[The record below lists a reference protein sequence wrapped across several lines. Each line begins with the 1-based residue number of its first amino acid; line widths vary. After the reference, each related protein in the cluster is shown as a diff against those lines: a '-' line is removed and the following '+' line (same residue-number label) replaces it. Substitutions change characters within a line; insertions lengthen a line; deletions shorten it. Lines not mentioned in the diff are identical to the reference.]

1 MRRGLIHYWRTH
13 LAVLAASAVAAS
25 VVIGAIVIGD
35 SARGSLRETALEG
48 LGRIESVHLSE
59 HFFRE
64 ELTEKTGAR
73 PALLSGGS
81 ASSSEGARA
90 SGVQIAG
97 VDERFLELYE
107 DADAIL
113 EALNEEGVPPPAA
126 VNAPLAKELNLKV
139 GSEAVLYAA
148 SRSGAH
154 PENILGARGADSDTE
169 AIRIRV
175 AHIMPARGVGRFS
188 LRPSGSAPFNVF
200 LRLDRLQRALGVP
213 ERVNLAAVALGED
226 KAAFQKAFRA
236 HADLSDLGLTLRTA
250 PLPFNENKELWSYE
264 TPNFTLNAEQAESL
278 LYAARSLNLPAQT
291 NITYVANRLEANGR
305 MAPYSTVAALSGSA
319 APFPR
324 LVLTNGLKDGSPAPP
339 LDAEGVYIN
348 AWLAD
353 DLEADVGDAL
363 RMAYFTLE
371 RGAFVEHEAEFV
383 VRGVVQMSGAAVH
396 PLLTPEIPGLG
407 DSNNLSDWEAT
418 FPFDEDLIRP
428 KDDAYWDEYRAAPK
442 AFFSMEAARRMWKRD
457 SAAGS
462 GEATSIWIAADKADE
477 ERVRASIRSVAVPF
491 RDARDNALKA
501 STGSTDFAGLFAGFS
516 MFLIGSAALL
526 VGLLFRL
533 GVEERSGEVGLL
545 LALGFT
551 PGAVRRRFL
560 AEGLALSGVGS
571 AVGAAGAYAYAHL
584 ILTALQTRWRPAVGE
599 TPLSLHWSWESAAL
613 GWLLSTS
620 AALAAI
626 FWATRQLKR
635 VSPRQLTA
643 GAAAH
648 GLERVGARRPYLSWV
663 MVGFGCLLWF
673 LTRFFSESPA
683 LFFGSGCLLL
693 GGGMG
698 LFRAWL
704 RRSRRSP
711 GRMGAADAKR
721 NPSRSAASAALVACA
736 CFILVAVGANR
747 RPVETDDASTGGYDL
762 MASSDAPL
770 YIDLN
775 DPDARFDI
783 GADLD
788 AGVRVLPLRSTAGE
802 DASCLNLYRP
812 QTPRLLGASDQF
824 IERNGFQF
832 VKSLAEE
839 GEENPWRL
847 LKKPV
852 DLDNLP
858 EVPDEP
864 SPRFIYHLPAVA
876 DEHSARWILHLN
888 LGDGLY
894 VENERG
900 ELLRLHLVGLLKTS
914 IFQSDLIVSE
924 EALVRHFPSRGGFT
938 RFLIELPDESTGADI
953 SNTAAEME
961 RALRRYGFDAVSTE
975 ALLKRFHMIE
985 ETYLSAFQTLGSLGL
1000 LLGVVGLA
1008 VTQLRNALERRR
1020 ELALLLAVG
1029 YRRSQLIMAA
1039 SMENAFI
1046 LLAGMALG
1054 AGSALAASAHQ
1065 IRASSLLPLL
1075 TTLAVVFAVGAL
1087 TGAAASYAALRAP
1100 LLPALKGAR

>member
-1 MRRGLIHYWRTH
+1 MRRGLIYYWRTH

-64 ELTEKTGAR
+64 ELAQKIGAR

-81 ASSSEGARA
+81 ASSSGGARA

-107 DADAIL
+107 DTDEIL
-113 EALNEEGVPPPAA
+113 EALNEESVPPPAA
-126 VNAPLAKELNLKV
+126 LNEPLAKELNLKV

-154 PENILGARGADSDTE
+154 PENILGSRGADSDTE
-169 AIRIRV
+169 AMRIRV

-200 LRLDRLQRALGVP
+200 LRLDRLQRALGIP
-213 ERVNLAAVALGED
+213 ERANLAAVALGED

-236 HADLSDLGLTLRTA
+236 HADLSDRGLAVRTA
-250 PLPFNENKELWSYE
+250 PFPLNENKGDIWSYE
-264 TPNFTLNAEQAESL
+264 SPNFTLNTEQTEDL
-278 LYAARSLNLPAQT
+278 LAVARRLNLPAQI
-291 NITYVANRLEANGR
+291 NMTYVANRLEANGR
-305 MAPYSTVAALSGSA
+305 MAPYSTVAALSRSA

-324 LVLTNGLKDGSPAPP
+324 LVLTDGSPAPP

-348 AWLAD
+348 AWLAE
-353 DLEADVGDAL
+353 DLGADVGDAL

-371 RGAFVEHEAEFV
+371 RGAFVEHEAEFA

-407 DSNNLSDWEAT
+407 DSDNLSDWEET
-418 FPFDEDLIRP
+418 FPFDRNLIRP
-428 KDDAYWDEYRAAPK
+428 KDETYWDDYRAAPK
-442 AFFSMEAARRMWKRD
+442 AFFSMEAARRMWSRAS
-457 SAAGS
+457 SAGG
-462 GEATSIWIAADKADE
+462 GEATSIWVMGDRSDG
-477 ERVRASIRSVAVPF
+477 ERVRSALTAAARVPLI
-491 RDARDNALKA
+491 DARENALKA

-551 PGAVRRRFL
+551 PWAVRRRFL

-571 AVGAAGAYAYAHL
+571 AVGAAGAYAYSHL

-599 TPLSLHWSWESAAL
+599 TPLSVHWSWESAAL
-613 GWLLSTS
+613 GWLLSTC
-620 AALAAI
+620 AALAAV

-643 GAAAH
+643 GAAAQ
-648 GLERVGARRPYLSWV
+648 GLEQVGAGRPYLSWV
-663 MVGFGCLLWF
+663 MVGFGCLLW
-673 LTRFFSESPA
+673 FFSESPA

-704 RRSRRSP
+704 RRSRRSS
-711 GRMGAADAKR
+711 GRMGASDAKR

-747 RPVETDDASTGGYDL
+747 RPVEIDDASTGGYDL

-770 YIDLN
+770 YINLN
-775 DPDARFDI
+775 DPDARIDA

-788 AGVRVLPLRSTAGE
+788 AGVRVLSLRSTAGE

-812 QTPRLLGASDQF
+812 QTPRLLGASDEF
-824 IERNGFQF
+824 IEQNRFQF
-832 VKSLAEE
+832 VESIAEE
-839 GEENPWRL
+839 GEKNPWRL
-847 LKKPV
+847 LKKPIELG
-852 DLDNLP
+852 DLP
-858 EVPDEP
+858 AVPDEP
-864 SPRFIYHLPAVA
+864 SPQFIYHLPAIA

-888 LGDGLY
+888 LGDALT

-900 ELLRLHLVGLLKTS
+900 ELLSLRLVGLLKTS
-914 IFQSDLIVSE
+914 VFQSDLIVSE
-924 EALVRHFPSRGGFT
+924 ETLLRHFPSRGGFT
-938 RFLIELPDESTGADI
+938 RFLIESPDEDI
-953 SNTAAEME
+953 SKTAEEME

-975 ALLKRFHMIE
+975 TLLKRFHTIE

-1029 YRRSQLIMAA
+1029 YRRSQLIWAA

-1054 AGSALAASAHQ
+1054 AGPALAASAHQ

-1075 TTLAVVFAVGAL
+1075 ITLAVVFAVGAL
-1087 TGAAASYAALRAP
+1087 TGAAASSAALQAP

>member
-1 MRRGLIHYWRTH
+1 MRRGLIYYWRTH

-25 VVIGAIVIGD
+25 VVIGAVVIGD

-59 HFFRE
+59 HF
-64 ELTEKTGAR
+64 LSGQLAEKIGAR
-73 PALLSGGS
+73 PALLTGGS
-81 ASSSEGARA
+81 ASSPAGARA
-90 SGVQIAG
+90 SGVQIVG
-97 VDERFLELYE
+97 VDKPFLELYE
-107 DADAIL
+107 KTEPIL
-113 EALNEEGVPPPAA
+113 DALNEEGVPPPAA
-126 VNAPLAKELNLKV
+126 LSEPLAKELNVKV

-154 PENILGARGADSDTE
+154 PENILGSRGADSDT
-169 AIRIRV
+169 AAVRVRV

-200 LRLDRLQRALGVP
+200 LRLDRLQRALGMP
-213 ERVNLAAVALGED
+213 ERANLAAVALGED
-226 KAAFQKAFRA
+226 KAAFQEAFRA
-236 HADLSDLGLTLRTA
+236 HADLSDLGLTVRTA
-250 PLPFNENKELWSYE
+250 AFPLNQNNGDIRSYE
-264 TPNFTLNAEQAESL
+264 TPNFTLNAEQAEALLKAAQSL
-278 LYAARSLNLPAQT
+278 RLPTQI
-291 NITYVANRLEANGR
+291 NMTYVANRLEANER
-305 MAPYSTVAALSGSA
+305 MAPYSTVAALSESA

-324 LVLTNGLKDGSPAPP
+324 LVLMDGSPAPP
-339 LDAEGVYIN
+339 LNAEEVYIN
-348 AWLAD
+348 AWLAE
-353 DLEADVGDAL
+353 DLGAEVGDAL

-371 RGAFVEHEAEFV
+371 RGAFVEHEAEFE
-383 VRGVVQMSGAAVH
+383 VRGVLQMSGAAVH
-396 PLLTPEIPGLG
+396 PLLTPEIPGLA
-407 DSNNLSDWEAT
+407 DSDNLSDWEKT
-418 FPFDEDLIRP
+418 FPLDENLIRP
-428 KDDAYWDEYRAAPK
+428 KDETYWDEYRAAPK
-442 AFFSMEAARRMWKRD
+442 AFFSMDAARQMWSRGS
-457 SAAGS
+457 SAGG
-462 GEATSIWIAADKADE
+462 GEASSVWIMADKADG
-477 ERVRASIRSVAVPF
+477 ERVRSALTAAAKVPL
-491 RDARDNALKA
+491 RDAREDALNA

-613 GWLLSTS
+613 GWLLSTC
-620 AALAAI
+620 AALAAV

-648 GLERVGARRPYLSWV
+648 GLERVGAGRPYLSWV
-663 MVGFGCLLWF
+663 MVGVGCLLW
-673 LTRFFSESPA
+673 FFSESPA

-704 RRSRRSP
+704 RRSRRSS

-747 RPVETDDASTGGYDL
+747 RPVEMNDASTGGYDL
-762 MASSDAPL
+762 MASSDAPI
-770 YIDLN
+770 YINLN
-775 DPDARFDI
+775 DPDARIDA

-788 AGVRVLPLRSTAGE
+788 ASVRVLPLRSTAGE

-812 QTPRLLGASDQF
+812 QTPRLLGASDEL
-824 IERNGFQF
+824 IEENSFQF
-832 VKSLAEE
+832 VKSLAKD
-839 GEENPWRL
+839 GEENPWSL
-847 LKKPV
+847 LKKPLESG
-852 DLDNLP
+852 D
-858 EVPDEP
+858 
-864 SPRFIYHLPAVA
+864 LPAVA

-888 LGDGLY
+888 LGEALTIQ
-894 VENERG
+894 NERG
-900 ELLRLHLVGLLKTS
+900 QPLRLRLVGLLKTS
-914 IFQSDLIVSE
+914 VFQSDLIVSE
-924 EALVRHFPSRGGFT
+924 ETLLRHFPSRGGFT
-938 RFLIELPDESTGADI
+938 RFLIKSPDAD
-953 SNTAAEME
+953 SSKTASEME

-975 ALLKRFHMIE
+975 TLLKRFHMIE

-1020 ELALLLAVG
+1020 ELALLLAIG
-1029 YRRSQLIMAA
+1029 YRRSQLIRAA

-1075 TTLAVVFAVGAL
+1075 ATLAVVFAVGAL
-1087 TGAAASYAALRAP
+1087 TGAAASFAALRAP